1 MKKKLS
7 VSQKR
12 KKNSKKNPK
21 DLARACG
28 MVMES
33 KRKKTKYSYWLRLRH
48 GNVKQVKANRVD

>member
-28 MVMES
+28 I
-33 KRKKTKYSYWLRLRH
+33 T
-48 GNVKQVKANRVD
+48 

>member
-21 DLARACG
+21 ALARACG

-33 KRKKTKYSYWLRLRH
+33 KRKRTKY
-48 GNVKQVKANRVD
+48 A